1 MHCTPPPPKRSVS
14 GPVKRSFATLLIVL
28 AASACDN
35 VEWGGVQMR
44 LESPDG
50 AADSAGVAQEAAAEA
65 REPEG
70 PVLPD
75 GPVLFSGTRL
85 DGDRVALRPV
95 AEIGA
100 DTLIPLSR
108 DSEQPGFSE
117 LFARERMAPGAAF
130 TLFAEGFRVGTA
142 HVESVDFQPGRC
154 APVPVASAVV
164 ELVPAAAQV
173 QRFVA
178 VPQGFGAP
186 REFGDFLAREHSYD
200 QRVAALTLATDAISR
215 VSATWPGSVLDARA
229 DMQGLS
235 LDGDRDGA
243 LAATFLFQDAL
254 RVGTSLTTAAYGIFI
269 LGTGGPTRYDMAY
282 MDYRPVSNGKAAMR
296 FFEQGDWDGDGQT
309 ELLLEVFGEE
319 ARWMAAL
326 DRRGG
331 RWVRVF
337 EESCETGAPGA

>member
-1 MHCTPPPPKRSVS
+1 
-14 GPVKRSFATLLIVL
+14 
-28 AASACDN
+28 
-35 VEWGGVQMR
+35 MR

-50 AADSAGVAQEAAAEA
+50 EADSTEVAQVDETGA
-65 REPEG
+65 REPDGPVLPEG
-70 PVLPD
+70 PVL
-75 GPVLFSGTRL
+75 FSATRL
-85 DGDRVALRPV
+85 EGDRVALRPV
-95 AEIGA
+95 AEIGS
-100 DTLIPLSR
+100 DTLIPLPR
-108 DSEQPGFSE
+108 DSEQPGFTD
-117 LFARERMAPGAAF
+117 LFTRERMASGTSF

-142 HVESVDFQPGRC
+142 HVESVDLQAGRC

-164 ELVPAAAQV
+164 ELIPAAGQV
-173 QRFVA
+173 TQFVA
-178 VPQGFGAP
+178 VPEGVGAP

-200 QRVAALTLATDAISR
+200 QRVAALNLATDAISR
-215 VSATWPGSVLDARA
+215 ASATWPGSVLDARA
-229 DMQGLS
+229 DMQALS

-254 RVGTSLTTAAYGIFI
+254 RVGPSLTTAAYGIFL

-309 ELLLEVFGEE
+309 EILLEVFGEE

-337 EESCETGAPGA
+337 EESCEPGTPGA